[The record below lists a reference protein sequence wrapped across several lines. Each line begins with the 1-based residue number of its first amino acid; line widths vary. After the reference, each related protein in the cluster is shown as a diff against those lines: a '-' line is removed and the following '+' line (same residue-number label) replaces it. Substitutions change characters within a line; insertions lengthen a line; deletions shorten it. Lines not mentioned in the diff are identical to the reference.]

1 MSQPSPST
9 SATSQIT
16 TTRFR
21 PIKTHFFVVA
31 FLVVLC
37 IIAMGFDL
45 WFTLTLIAPI
55 IYSVWIMRV
64 RTTVGPRGVTAVYLF
79 AKRRSVAW
87 KDFKGIFFDKG
98 GRAFAVNSK
107 DEKIALPAITFN
119 SLPELNKVTNGLIP
133 DPVTAAKI
141 AEDEKIEVFDRDG
154 YSVMKKR
161 ED

>member
-1 MSQPSPST
+1 MSQPSSHTADKPH
-9 SATSQIT
+9 IT

-31 FLVVLC
+31 FMVVLC

-45 WFTLTLIAPI
+45 WFTPLLIVPI
-55 IYSVWIMRV
+55 VYSAWIMRA

-79 AKRRSVAW
+79 KKRRSVAW
-87 KDFKGIFFDKG
+87 KDFKGIFFNKG
-98 GRAFAVNSK
+98 GRAFAVTSK

-119 SLPELNKVTNGLIP
+119 SLPELNKATGGLIP
-133 DPVTAAKI
+133 DPVTAARI
-141 AEDEKIEVFDRDG
+141 AENEKVEVFDRDG